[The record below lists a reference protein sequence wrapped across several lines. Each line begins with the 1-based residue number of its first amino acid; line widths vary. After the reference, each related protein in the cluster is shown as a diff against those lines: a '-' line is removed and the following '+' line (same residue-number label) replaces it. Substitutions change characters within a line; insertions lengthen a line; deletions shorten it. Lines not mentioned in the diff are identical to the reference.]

1 MMASLRGDA
10 THRSGTGWGLK
21 ELVGVPPPAPA
32 KPMLERSAEVTTHDN
47 ITGLPTDGGQPS
59 RERECAL
66 RRIAFD
72 LEGPIMD
79 ARATLAF
86 LKEVLEPARA
96 FGLEKH
102 VQSGLLKTVTEV
114 LQDTERAHQVWQQ
127 LFGLTVLHSPEGEK
141 ASTCGRTFVAL
152 PSHA

>member
-1 MMASLRGDA
+1 MAPLRGDA
-10 THRSGTGWGLK
+10 THRSGTGWGVK
-21 ELVGVPPPAPA
+21 ELVGVPPPALV

-47 ITGLPTDGGQPS
+47 ITGPPTERDQPS

-102 VQSGLLKTVTEV
+102 IQSGLLKTVTEV
-114 LQDTERAHQVWQQ
+114 LRDTERAHQVWQQ
-127 LFGLTVLHSPEGEK
+127 LFGLTVLHGPEGEK
-141 ASTCGRTFVAL
+141 ASTYGRAFVAP
-152 PSHA
+152 PSRA

>member
-1 MMASLRGDA
+1 M
-10 THRSGTGWGLK
+10 
-21 ELVGVPPPAPA
+21 
-32 KPMLERSAEVTTHDN
+32 TTHDN

-86 LKEVLEPARA
+86 LKEILESARA

-102 VQSGLLKTVTEV
+102 VQSGLLKTITEF
-114 LQDTERAHQVWQQ
+114 LHDTERARQVWQQ

-141 ASTCGRTFVAL
+141 ASTCGWTFVAP